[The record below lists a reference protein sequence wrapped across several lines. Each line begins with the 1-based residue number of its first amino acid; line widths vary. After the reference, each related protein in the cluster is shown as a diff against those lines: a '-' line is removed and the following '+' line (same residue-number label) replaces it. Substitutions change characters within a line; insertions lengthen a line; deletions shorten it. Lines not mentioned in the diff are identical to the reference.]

1 MTKTMTESLSIPFF
15 VFSDGIDAT
24 HLIKLRNEMKAVHPK
39 LTMLPFFIKAC
50 SISMTE
56 YPIVNSLVDNELDS
70 DGFIQRYVIKKD
82 HNFSI
87 AIDSKE
93 GLTTPNIKNVN
104 LKTIK
109 QINQDLKDLQ
119 YRSENNKLV
128 KSDFEDSTFS
138 VSSVGNIGGRY
149 FVPTILSPQTAIIA
163 IGKA

>member
-1 MTKTMTESLSIPFF
+1 
-15 VFSDGIDAT
+15 
-24 HLIKLRNEMKAVHPK
+24 
-39 LTMLPFFIKAC
+39 MLK
-50 SISMTE
+50 
-56 YPIVNSLVDNELDS
+56 YPIVNSIVNPEMDS
-70 DGFIQRYVIKKD
+70 EGLIKEYVIKKD

-128 KSDFEDSTFS
+128 KSDFGDGTFS
-138 VSSVGNIGGRY
+138 VSIIGNIGGRN

-163 IGKA
+163 IRKA

>member
-1 MTKTMTESLSIPFF
+1 
-15 VFSDGIDAT
+15 
-24 HLIKLRNEMKAVHPK
+24 
-39 LTMLPFFIKAC
+39 MLK
-50 SISMTE
+50 
-56 YPIVNSLVDNELDS
+56 YPIVNSIVNPEMDS
-70 DGFIQRYVIKKD
+70 EGLIKEYVIKKD

-104 LKTIK
+104 LKTIN
-109 QINQDLKDLQ
+109 QINQDLKDLK